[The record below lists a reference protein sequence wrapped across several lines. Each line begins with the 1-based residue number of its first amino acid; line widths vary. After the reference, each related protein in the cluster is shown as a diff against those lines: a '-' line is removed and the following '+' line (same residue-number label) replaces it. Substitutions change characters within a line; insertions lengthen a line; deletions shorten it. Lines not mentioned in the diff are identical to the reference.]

1 MMRLVAGFAVVGGM
15 LTLLPSP
22 IASAASNAATT
33 LFPLDGPN
41 QLETHMFLN
50 CFKADGH
57 CDFIAG
63 ADMRTPDGVTGFPP
77 SLWARQTTEIRS
89 SNRMAYLDAHAAG
102 QFERVQKA
110 MGTDEMARAR
120 PTSTRRPAASTRPIG
135 RRASPR
141 PTSTSSSAPTSRWST
156 PGSTSRR
163 PPRARRRLFRSQVS
177 PRL

>member
-1 MMRLVAGFAVVGGM
+1 MMRLIAGFAVVGGM
-15 LTLLPSP
+15 LTFLPSP

-50 CFKADGH
+50 CSKADGH

-89 SNRMAYLDAHAAG
+89 SNRMAYLDAHATG

-110 MGTDEMARAR
+110 MGTDEITTVYFGEGPPDKYQTTGRID
-120 PTSTRRPAASTRPIG
+120 STD
-135 RRASPR
+135 
-141 PTSTSSSAPTSRWST
+141 WST
-156 PGSTSRR
+156 GQPKTDVNVIVCTHIQVVYTGVNITS
-163 PPRARRRLFRSQVS
+163 PATCAQTTFS
-177 PRL
+177 